1 MARRLEGASWWA
13 RALRAVRGMFV
24 ENLATKLVSC
34 LLALGLWAWVQ
45 GELVVEETAW
55 IGVDYKI
62 SDDKALTQEPNQR
75 LRANI
80 SGPQALVR
88 ELRRVQPKLHVDL
101 SEYPLGVH
109 TIDFLPSEIEG
120 LPPSVNVLGLAP
132 NSLQVEVEAKHTR
145 TVSVRV
151 EQRGEPPEG
160 YRVRQI
166 TVEPA
171 EVEVQGPRSI
181 VENIEAI
188 VTEEISVSD
197 LRATARVPVVLRL
210 SPRTLGLS
218 RSQPVTATIE
228 IEPVTSARTFTDV
241 PVIVRNRG
249 WRSEL
254 ESVEITLTGPM
265 QALAAIGEDEVTV
278 LVHVPDDVEGDSLML
293 SLGAESGARLEVLH
307 PAADEVTV
315 KKLSP
320 SKLRVLGSGPPG

>member
-1 MARRLEGASWWA
+1 MSSAPRPSERFGRYELVRLMGRGGMGEIWAARDTLLDRPVVIKRLRSHLSDNPAFVDMFLDEAQAAAKLAHPNVVKIYDLGMLDGTYFMAMERLYGWDLNEIRKQLHA
-13 RALRAVRGMFV
+13 R
-24 ENLATKLVSC
+24 
-34 LLALGLWAWVQ
+34 
-45 GELVVEETAW
+45 GEL
-55 IGVDYKI
+55 
-62 SDDKALTQEPNQR
+62 
-75 LRANI
+75 
-80 SGPQALVR
+80 
-88 ELRRVQPKLHVDL
+88 
-101 SEYPLGVH
+101 
-109 TIDFLPSEIEG
+109 LP
-120 LPPSVNVLGLAP
+120 
-132 NSLQVEVEAKHTR
+132 
-145 TVSVRV
+145 
-151 EQRGEPPEG
+151 
-160 YRVRQI
+160 
-166 TVEPA
+166 
-171 EVEVQGPRSI
+171 
-181 VENIEAI
+181 
-188 VTEEISVSD
+188 
-197 LRATARVPVVLRL
+197 VPVVLRL
-210 SPRTLGLS
+210 SPRTLSLS

>member
-1 MARRLEGASWWA
+1 
-13 RALRAVRGMFV
+13 
-24 ENLATKLVSC
+24 
-34 LLALGLWAWVQ
+34 
-45 GELVVEETAW
+45 
-55 IGVDYKI
+55 
-62 SDDKALTQEPNQR
+62 
-75 LRANI
+75 
-80 SGPQALVR
+80 
-88 ELRRVQPKLHVDL
+88 
-101 SEYPLGVH
+101 
-109 TIDFLPSEIEG
+109 
-120 LPPSVNVLGLAP
+120 VLGLAP

-188 VTEEISVSD
+188 VTEEINVSE

-210 SPRTLGLS
+210 SPRTLSLS

-241 PVIVRNRG
+241 PVIVRDRG

-254 ESVEITLTGPM
+254 DRVEITLTGPM

-278 LVHVPDDVEGDSLML
+278 LVHVPGDVEGETLLL
-293 SLGAESGARLEVLH
+293 SLGAESGPRLEVLH
-307 PAADEVTV
+307 PMADEVTV
-315 KKLSP
+315 KRLSP
-320 SKLRVLGSGPPG
+320 SKLRVLGSDPPG